1 MTRLLFLIPMMIAC
15 GRTHAAEP
23 RYVDA
28 VAHCEAVQRIECD
41 RRLARDEIPESEL
54 ASCKNNAPNLCMDA
68 MFPESCDPLPTI
80 GDSNEC
86 LNLLRAAENLEIP
99 IGAIPECE
107 LCP

>member
-1 MTRLLFLIPMMIAC
+1 MNRFLFLLPLAVAC

-28 VAHCEAVQRIECD
+28 VAHCEAVERIECD

-54 ASCKNNAPNLCMDA
+54 AACKAEAPDLCA
-68 MFPESCDPLPTI
+68 GETFPETCDPLPTI

-86 LNLLRAAENLEIP
+86 LNLLRAAENLEVP